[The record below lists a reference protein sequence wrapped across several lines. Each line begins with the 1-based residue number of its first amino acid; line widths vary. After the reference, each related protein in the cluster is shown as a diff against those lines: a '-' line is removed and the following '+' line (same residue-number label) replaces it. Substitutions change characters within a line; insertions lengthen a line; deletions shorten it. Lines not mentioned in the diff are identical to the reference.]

1 MTNQAAKALASAL
14 PDFAPAEVGTVPL
27 SASQF
32 ARITELLHRLTGI
45 DLKSGKEQLV
55 KARLWKRIRAQGMQG
70 YDEYLGLLEGSD
82 GADELIRMVESLT
95 THETYFFRESKH
107 YEYLSRRLHGWF
119 STHDSLRIWS
129 AGCSTGEEPYSIAM
143 VLSETMPDAHR
154 RNIKILAT
162 DISGRV
168 VHAAREGHY
177 SEKDVSDVP
186 RALLQRYFV
195 VDPADPSE
203 PYRMKD
209 SLASM
214 VTFAKLNLMG
224 PWPMQGPFHFIFCR
238 NVMIYFDHTTQAEL
252 VARLA
257 GLLAPGG
264 ALLVGHSESLRGGI
278 AGLQFVLPAV
288 YERPTGC

>member
-1 MTNQAAKALASAL
+1 MDPAVKPPSSPF
-14 PDFAPAEVGTVPL
+14 PDFAPAEAGSVPL

-32 ARITELLHRLTGI
+32 TRITDILHRLTGI
-45 DLKSGKEQLV
+45 DLKPGKEQLV
-55 KARLWKRIRAQGMQG
+55 KARLWKRIRAQGLQG
-70 YDEYLGLLEGSD
+70 YEEYLALLEGPN
-82 GADELIRMVESLT
+82 GAEELIRMVESLT

-107 YEYLSRRLHGWF
+107 YEYLCTRLQGWF

-143 VLSETMPDAHR
+143 ILSETLPGASQK
-154 RNIKILAT
+154 NVKILAT

-168 VHAAREGHY
+168 VRAAREGHY
-177 SEKDVSDVP
+177 GEKDVSDVP

-203 PYRMKD
+203 PYRVKPEI
-209 SLASM
+209 ASM

-238 NVMIYFDHTTQAEL
+238 NVMIYFDHATQTEL
-252 VARLA
+252 VGRLT

-264 ALLVGHSESLRGGI
+264 ALFVGHSESLRSGI
-278 AGLQFVLPAV
+278 EGLRFVLPAI
-288 YERPTGC
+288 YERQTGC